1 MDPKWIRVS
10 VGSHEFTFQIGKG
23 QFENEIG
30 EDPWSPIMDPKWIRV
45 SVGPHEFENEIG
57 S

>member
-1 MDPKWIRVS
+1 MNLKMKLV
-10 VGSHEFTFQIGKG
+10 HE
-23 QFENEIG
+23 FENEIG
-30 EDPWSPIMDPKWIRV
+30 EDPWSPIRDPKWIRV